1 MQNQKIWTIIER
13 VVFILLVI
21 ANIYYLKLAHLHG
34 AELQTKLSD
43 QEIELLIS
51 ALNDPNT
58 NKEYTFLEW
67 KIEDRGYKALVGGGN
82 YERQNKMMVVG
93 AGTLI
98 RNDFEPSDSDYHHND
113 YKIKV
118 SKKKIEHWKQQY
130 KYNETRGIAC
140 FKDAE
145 RRCWYLP
152 TIQDYDMG
160 KNCFIVGIAFVGAK
174 EPRAK
179 IAATIISAATIL
191 GIACIDEW
199 NQINTLLKTCQYHF
213 EMCDFYAD
221 LLKKYEA
228 ED

>member
-21 ANIYYLKLAHLHG
+21 ANIYYLKCNSLNAV
-34 AELQTKLSD
+34 ELQTKLSD
-43 QEIELLIS
+43 QDIELLIS
-51 ALNDPNT
+51 AINNSKT
-58 NKEYTFLEW
+58 NNEYTFLERN
-67 KIEDRGYKALVGGGN
+67 IDNRGYMAKVGTGN
-82 YERQNKMMVVG
+82 LDRKNKMMIVG
-93 AGTLI
+93 SGTLV
-98 RNDFEPSDSDYHHND
+98 RVDFEPSDSDYHHND

-118 SKKKIEHWKQQY
+118 SKKKIDYWKHQY
-130 KYNETRGIAC
+130 KYNETRGIFC

-152 TIQDYDMG
+152 TITDYDMG
-160 KNCFIVGIAFVGAK
+160 KNCFIVGIAFVGAN

-179 IAATIISAATIL
+179 IAATIISAATIMGL
-191 GIACIDEW
+191 ACIEEW
-199 NQINTLLKTCQYHF
+199 NHINTQLKTCQYHF

>member
-1 MQNQKIWTIIER
+1 MQSQKIWTIIER
-13 VVFILLVI
+13 VTFIILMIVS
-21 ANIYYLKLAHLHG
+21 IYYLKCNKAH
-34 AELQTKLSD
+34 AMELQTKLSD
-43 QEIELLIS
+43 QEIQLLIS
-51 ALNDPNT
+51 ALNDPKDNG
-58 NKEYTFLEW
+58 YSFLEW
-67 KIEDRGYKALVGGGN
+67 DLGDRGYMALVGSGN
-82 YERQNKMMVVG
+82 YERQSKMMAVG
-93 AGTLI
+93 AGTLV
-98 RNDFEPSDSDYHHND
+98 RTDYEPSDSDYHHND

-118 SKKKIEHWKQQY
+118 SKKKIDYWKQQY
-130 KYNETRGIAC
+130 KYNETRGIVC

-160 KNCFIVGIAFVGAK
+160 KNCFLVGVALVGAK

-191 GIACIDEW
+191 GLACIDEW
-199 NQINTLLKTCQYHF
+199 NHINTLLKTCQYHF

-228 ED
+228 EE